1 MKTQVALHQLFMM
14 RIIRCPPHHEKDR
27 PPRSPLCHILLQ
39 AMSRP
44 DFMPPVFH
52 LNPVKIELAPGHSK
66 ILELEGIV
74 ENPQIVRC

>member
-1 MKTQVALHQLFMM
+1 MSL
-14 RIIRCPPHHEKDR
+14 
-27 PPRSPLCHILLQ
+27 RSPSRRHVFLYQNFFLLQ

-44 DFMPPVFH
+44 DFLPPVFH

-74 ENPQIVRC
+74 ENPQIVRSVVFKNALKSSNYD